1 MANTMLTIRPR
12 PYAGRT
18 KIAALAIALLAG
30 PASGCGLEGDPTAVE
45 KVAVSYAYPDS
56 LSVMAAVSSARL
68 SGKLDRTIT
77 IGSQT
82 PEQLE
87 RTSLR
92 IRAALWQLRGR
103 LASAPPGAT
112 PSLAIVLLEPMM
124 WSRIATAE
132 GTPKLTLHVDGPAT
146 GDVVAVTEEVV
157 LVAINEDKI
166 TAGEALSLG
175 LLRLYGGDGDVASAR
190 AWLLATDDF
199 KRVRGL

>member
-1 MANTMLTIRPR
+1 MAKTMLTIRGR
-12 PYAGRT
+12 LYAGRIL
-18 KIAALAIALLAG
+18 IAALAVALLAG
-30 PASGCGLEGDPTAVE
+30 PASGCGLEGDPIAVE

-56 LSVMAAVSSARL
+56 LNVMAAVSTARL
-68 SGKLDRTIT
+68 AGKLDRTIT

-92 IRAALWQLRGR
+92 IRAALWQLRAR
-103 LASAPPGAT
+103 LARAPTGAA

-132 GTPKLTLHVDGPAT
+132 GTPKLTLHVCGPAI

-166 TAGEALSLG
+166 SAGDALSLG
-175 LLRLYGGDGDVASAR
+175 LVRLYGNDGDVASAR
-190 AWLLATDDF
+190 TWLQATDNY
-199 KRVRGL
+199 KRGSGS

>member
-1 MANTMLTIRPR
+1 MPIPN
-12 PYAGRT
+12 
-18 KIAALAIALLAG
+18 
-30 PASGCGLEGDPTAVE
+30 
-45 KVAVSYAYPDS
+45 S
-56 LSVMAAVSSARL
+56 LNVMAAVSSARL

-77 IGSQT
+77 IGTQT

-92 IRAALWQLRGR
+92 IRAALWQLRAR
-103 LASAPPGAT
+103 LASSPTGAA

-157 LVAINEDKI
+157 LVAINEGKL
-166 TAGEALSLG
+166 TAGEALEQG
-175 LLRLYGGDGDVASAR
+175 LVRLYGSDGDVASAR
-190 AWLLATDDF
+190 AWLQATDNS
-199 KRVRGL
+199 KRGNGT

>member
-1 MANTMLTIRPR
+1 MVV
-12 PYAGRT
+12 AG
-18 KIAALAIALLAG
+18 LATTLLAAH
-30 PASGCGLEGDPTAVE
+30 ASGCGLEGDSMTLE

-56 LSVMAAVSSARL
+56 LNVMAAVSSARL
-68 SGKLDRTIT
+68 SGTLDRTIT

-92 IRAALWQLRGR
+92 IRAALWQLRAR

-124 WSRIATAE
+124 WSRIATAD
-132 GTPKLTLHVDGPAT
+132 GTPSLTLHVNGPST
-146 GDVVAVTEEVV
+146 GDVVAVTEQVV

-175 LLRLYGGDGDVASAR
+175 FIRLYGSDGGVASAR
-190 AWLLATDDF
+190 AWLQATDN
-199 KRVRGL
+199 

>member
-1 MANTMLTIRPR
+1 MAKTMLTIRGH
-12 PYAGRT
+12 PYAGPRRL
-18 KIAALAIALLAG
+18 AALAIALLAG
-30 PASGCGLEGDPTAVE
+30 PASGCGLEGDPIAVE
-45 KVAVSYAYPDS
+45 KLAVSYVYPDS
-56 LSVMAAVSSARL
+56 LNVMAAVSTARL
-68 SGKLDRTIT
+68 AGKLDRTIT

-92 IRAALWQLRGR
+92 IRAALWQLRAR
-103 LASAPPGAT
+103 LARAPSGAA

-132 GTPKLTLHVDGPAT
+132 EAPKLLLHVDGPAT

-166 TAGEALSLG
+166 SAGEALSLG
-175 LLRLYGGDGDVASAR
+175 LVRLYGSDGDVASAR
-190 AWLLATDDF
+190 TWLQATDNF
-199 KRVRGL
+199 QGRNGS

>member
-1 MANTMLTIRPR
+1 MAKTMLTIRPR
-12 PYAGRT
+12 PYAGLIQ
-18 KIAALAIALLAG
+18 IAALAIALVAG
-30 PASGCGLEGDPTAVE
+30 PASGCGLEGDPVAVE

-56 LSVMAAVSSARL
+56 LNVMAAVSSARL
-68 SGKLDRTIT
+68 AGKLDRTIA

-87 RTSLR
+87 TTSLR
-92 IRAALWQLRGR
+92 IRAALWQLRAR
-103 LASAPPGAT
+103 LASSPTGAA

-132 GTPKLTLHVDGPAT
+132 GTPKLTLHVGGPAT

-175 LLRLYGGDGDVASAR
+175 LLRLYGGDGDVVSAR
-190 AWLLATDDF
+190 AWLLATDDI
-199 KRVRGL
+199 RRGRGL